1 MSAGGWDGC
10 SSQGSGV
17 QGAGSGRH
25 DHNLYGKLLWKAVAD
40 TAALSL
46 SLSPPA
52 SSHMLIGI
60 NNGLSRSSRAV
71 GGGECWSGA
80 VAVFGV
86 GVWKYWAMLLPLF
99 AFLNSIFLVVSFPFH
114 IVRSSNNVNV

>member
-1 MSAGGWDGC
+1 M
-10 SSQGSGV
+10 

-80 VAVFGV
+80 VAVFGCV
-86 GVWKYWAMLLPLF
+86 RGRCMEILGNA
-99 AFLNSIFLVVSFPFH
+99 AASFCFP
-114 IVRSSNNVNV
+114 